1 MNARTPTSSPSARTI
16 KRKRIK
22 LNMTNVSMVIWF
34 TVFFIAISAISFNVF
49 ALTIMGIHTHS
60 NINIADIA
68 KQVHIK
74 ESMLPAIRGQ
84 ILDRHGEVIAEDVT
98 TYKLI
103 AYLSP
108 NRKGINNQ
116 PAYVVDKEATAK
128 ALAPILNTSEANI
141 LELLSRNL
149 FQTELGTAGRNLN
162 LSQKQAIEA
171 LNLPGLAF
179 ETTQSRH
186 YPLGV
191 FASHLIGIAQYDQNL
206 RMIDGKTGIELTL
219 NPFLR
224 GINGSVRYQ
233 SDAADFIYKDMLY
246 EETLPTHG
254 ANVISTLD
262 RGIQET
268 LELSLAQT
276 MQEHNA
282 SMAFAMVMNIQTAEI
297 LGYGHTPSFDPNRLN
312 IESYVDLNAQS
323 NIEPGSVM
331 KTLLWASVIE
341 QGLYDPNIT
350 IPSRVFYMGISN
362 GLPTWLPNSTGSY
375 ATVRNFNR
383 MDHGLVN
390 FNRGFELSLNTSVA
404 VLLTDYI
411 HPSSYIATLEQ
422 LSLFRNLNIYGL
434 RSINGQLIARYPIE
448 MITLGFGQGSTVVP
462 INMLSA
468 YQALLNDGQHIQP
481 SIVKQVV
488 DPSTGQVV
496 YEQSPTLLNQVFSPS
511 TTAQMIELLRGAV
524 VNGTGRSYQIEEA
537 NIIGKTG
544 TSQLPS
550 PTGGYKT
557 DEYMYSFIAALPY
570 ENPQYLM
577 YYAFSAKDAKGGH
590 QRVDAQKA
598 LLRKIAV
605 SMNVSQEQSSSE
617 TTIIHVP
624 SFVNQSVARFN
635 AFALEHKLKTLVLG
649 EGNQITHLS
658 IAPNSKV
665 LSSSLILAQTNAP
678 LTTMPYVIGLSVNE
692 ALHLAR
698 FASLDMEIL
707 GEGMIVSSNI
717 AFNEPINE
725 KIILTAKKP

>member
-1 MNARTPTSSPSARTI
+1 MNARTPTSLPSAKTT

-34 TVFFIAISAISFNVF
+34 TVFFVALSAISFNVF
-49 ALTIMGIHTHS
+49 VLTIMGIHTHS
-60 NINIADIA
+60 NTNIADIA

-84 ILDRHGEVIAEDVT
+84 ILDRSGAVIAEDVT
-98 TYKLI
+98 TYKII
-103 AYLSP
+103 AYLSST
-108 NRKGINNQ
+108 RVGLNNQ

-128 ALAPILNTSEANI
+128 ALAPILNTSESS
-141 LELLSRNL
+141 LLDLLSRNL
-149 FQTELGTAGRNLN
+149 FQTELGTAGRNLT
-162 LSQKQAIEA
+162 LSQKQVIEA
-171 LNLPGLAF
+171 LNLPGLSF
-179 ETTQSRH
+179 EMTQSRH

-191 FASHLIGIAQYDQNL
+191 FASHMIGIAQFDQNL

-233 SDAADFIYKDMLY
+233 SDSAGFIYKDMLY

-254 ANVISTLD
+254 ANVITTID

-268 LELSLAQT
+268 LELSLTQT

-297 LGYGHTPSFDPNRLN
+297 LGYGHTPSFDPNKLN
-312 IESYVDLNAQS
+312 IDSYVDINAQS

-341 QGLYDPNIT
+341 QGLYNT
-350 IPSRVFYMGISN
+350 EVKTPSKIFYMGIAN
-362 GLPTWLPNSTGSY
+362 GLPTWLPTSQGSY
-375 ATVRNFNR
+375 ANISNFNR
-383 MDHGLVN
+383 VDHGLVD
-390 FNRGFELSLNTSVA
+390 FNRAFELSLNTTVG
-404 VLLTDYI
+404 VLLSDYI
-411 HPSSYIATLEQ
+411 RPSTYIATLEQ
-422 LSLFRNLNIYGL
+422 LSLFKNLNIYGL
-434 RSINGQLIARYPIE
+434 RSVNGQLIARYPIE
-448 MITLGFGQGSTVVP
+448 MITLGFGQGSSVVP
-462 INMLSA
+462 LNMLSA
-468 YQALLNDGQHIQP
+468 YQALLNQGQHIQP
-481 SIVKQVV
+481 SIIKQVAE
-488 DPSTGQVV
+488 PATGQVV
-496 YEQSPTLLNQVFSPS
+496 YAHTPTYLNQVFSPS

-524 VNGTGRSYQIEEA
+524 VNGTGRFYQIEEA

-557 DEYMYSFIAALPY
+557 DEYTYSFIAALPY

-577 YYAFSAKDAKGGH
+577 YYAFTAKDAKGAH

-605 SMNVSQEQSSSE
+605 SMNVSQEQSSTE

-635 AFALEHKLKTLVLG
+635 AFAIENKLKTLVLG

-692 ALHLAR
+692 AKHLAR
-698 FASLDMEIL
+698 FASLDMEII
-707 GEGMIVSSNI
+707 GEGIIVASNI
-717 AFNEPINE
+717 DFNQPIDQ